1 MKRNFAILVASLMA
15 MGSMGAAQA
24 DVLTVN
30 GSVATLPGTT
40 QTFGPT
46 TNSTYVSDGLSI
58 YDLVGNSSS
67 ASAWGNDHGTYRAS
81 SSGSGTFDSMSR
93 FQRSLEVVNN
103 LGGDASFALNFFIYY
118 GGIYIDNYYGVTGSG
133 SVGYDLK
140 INTGATSLYKSSA
153 VLDSNGNVS
162 VVNALNGASLSS
174 SGSYHS
180 YSWGG
185 TYVTLN
191 LGVLGAGESKTID
204 FDLVSTAVGSFG
216 AESYACGEWGYG
228 EQPVA
233 LAVAVDDGYG
243 GYGGYGG
250 GTCYRSAYA
259 GGGLGDPNNV
269 SSTLP
274 PGGAN
279 FQVTGSLLNQV
290 PTPASLPLVGVGLAA
305 LGALRRRRR

>member
-1 MKRNFAILVASLMA
+1 MTAIRSTLSTSCAALALLALAGCAFMAERTAPPKQASMQRSEAARKADALFWA
-15 MGSMGAAQA
+15 TFHGGDYAGASPR
-24 DVLTVN
+24 LTVN
-30 GSVATLPGTT
+30 ESRLYGGDLSLLFGVSRRDVYDVWVGARAGYLYNDLAPSADGARVY
-40 QTFGPT
+40 QAKGYPYSMRELFGPSQDT
-46 TNSTYVSDGLSI
+46 TP
-58 YDLVGNSSS
+58 
-67 ASAWGNDHGTYRAS
+67 
-81 SSGSGTFDSMSR
+81 F
-93 FQRSLEVVNN
+93 E
-103 LGGDASFALNFFIYY
+103 
-118 GGIYIDNYYGVTGSG
+118 
-133 SVGYDLK
+133 
-140 INTGATSLYKSSA
+140 
-153 VLDSNGNVS
+153 
-162 VVNALNGASLSS
+162 
-174 SGSYHS
+174 
-180 YSWGG
+180 GG
-185 TYVTLN
+185 TYVTLD

-233 LAVAVDDGYG
+233 FAVAVDDGYG

-259 GGGLGDPNNV
+259 GGGLGDPNDV

-305 LGALRRRRR
+305 LGALRRRR